1 MSDLTRRDVLKLSA
15 WTAGAAGAVSF
26 PRCAAAAAPAPE
38 GRKLKVI
45 FAGAHPDD
53 MEGAAGGT
61 MARYADQG
69 HDVVSLY
76 LTRGEA
82 GMKGK
87 SHEEAGTIRT
97 GQAEKACAILKI
109 RPLFCGQIDGTTE
122 VNPARYDDF
131 RKILMEE
138 QPDLVYTWWPI
149 NSHRDHRAVFT
160 LVYDAWLK
168 AKHGFDLVF
177 CENGGAQLFTPT
189 HYVDITATEPRK
201 REACFS
207 HTWYKDRPDLDL
219 YKNVDVMHRFRGIE
233 AGCTFAEAF
242 VQHSKNRKD
251 LHVPANRKG

>member
-1 MSDLTRRDVLKLSA
+1 MDELTRRNVLKLSG
-15 WTAGAAGAVSF
+15 WT
-26 PRCAAAAAPAPE
+26 AAAAATLSLPGGAAVPGGE

-53 MEGAAGGT
+53 METAGGGT

-87 SHEEAGTIRT
+87 SHEETAGIRSA
-97 GQAEKACAILKI
+97 QAEKACAILKV
-109 RPLFCGQIDGTTE
+109 RPRFGGQVDGTTE

-131 RKILMEE
+131 RKILLEE

-160 LVYDAWLK
+160 LVYDAWQK
-168 AKHGFDLVF
+168 SKEGFDLYF
-177 CENGGAQLFTPT
+177 CENGGTQLFRPT
-189 HYVDITATEPRK
+189 HYVDITAVEPRK

-219 YKNVDVMHRFRGIE
+219 WTNVDVMHRYRGRE
-233 AGCTFAEAF
+233 AGYKFAEAF
-242 VQHSKNRKD
+242 VFHSKNRQD
-251 LHVPANRKG
+251 LPVPVGR